1 MRFQYVPRLT
11 AGRYLIGAII
21 AAGTVA
27 GAVRFVGPSIGG
39 GLAASASAA
48 TSEPVKEQ
56 LPDNTVELTDS
67 QLKGFKVAPVDYRV
81 FTLQDSAIGNIDFNE
96 DMETQV
102 FTNYNGRIVSL
113 FAKVGDDVQKD
124 QPLFTIDSPD
134 LVQAES
140 TLISA
145 AGVLRLTTRALDRA
159 KDLANVKGL
168 AQKDFDQAISDQ
180 QAAEGAYKAAVD
192 AVRILGKTPGQIEQI
207 ATTRKVDSILV
218 IPSPISGR
226 VTARSAAPGL
236 FVQAGNAPAPFTVSD
251 ISTMW
256 MLADVPESMVP
267 RYHNGQSV
275 SVSVSAY
282 PGKTFE
288 GKITTLGTSV
298 DPSTRRV
305 FLRSEIADPDHFLRS
320 GMFATF
326 IINIGESVCGL
337 ALPMGGIARE
347 GDGTMT
353 AWVTTDRKRFTK
365 RTVTLGLVQDGY
377 SQVVDGLKPGEL
389 IAAEGALFLNNALNG
404 VDE

>member
-1 MRFQYVPRLT
+1 MRFQDLSRLK
-11 AGRYLIGAII
+11 
-21 AAGTVA
+21 AAGYLVGALFAAGATA
-27 GAVRFVGPSIGG
+27 GAVRFFGPGSGF
-39 GLAASASAA
+39 ATAASAA
-48 TSEPVKEQ
+48 TSEPAKPA

-67 QLKGFKVAPVDYRV
+67 QLKSFKVEPIDYRV
-81 FTLQDSAIGNIDFNE
+81 FTLEDPAIGNIDFNE

-113 FAKVGDDVQKD
+113 FAKVGDDIQKD

-140 TLISA
+140 TLIGA

-159 KDLANVKGL
+159 KELAGVKGL
-168 AQKDFDQAISDQ
+168 AQKDYDQAVSDQ
-180 QAAEGAYKAAVD
+180 QAAEGNYKAAVD
-192 AVRILGKTPGQIEQI
+192 AVRIFGKTPAEIERI

-236 FVQAGNAPAPFTVSD
+236 FVQAGNVPAPFTVSD

-256 MLADVPESMVP
+256 MLANVPESMVP
-267 RYHNGQSV
+267 RYRDGQAV
-275 SVSVSAY
+275 SVTVAAY
-282 PGKTFE
+282 PNKTFN

-298 DPSTRRV
+298 DPNTRRV
-305 FLRSEIADPDHFLRS
+305 FLRSEIDDPEHLLRS

-326 IINIGESVCGL
+326 VINTGESERSL
-337 ALPMGGIARE
+337 ALPAGGVARE
-347 GDGTMT
+347 GDGTMS
-353 AWVTTDRKRFTK
+353 AWVTADRRQFTK

-377 SQVVDGLKPGEL
+377 SQVLDGIKPGEL
-389 IAAEGALFLNNALNG
+389 IAADGALFLNNALNG